1 MNELEKSVET
11 LSINEE
17 LMANV
22 RELAER
28 ITVLEECVYESQR
41 DSVKQ
46 DHYSAFNKD
55 CILGLMAPD
64 QSAGRFSDFF
74 GSDYDRYHASPIIVD
89 TIGDGYRM
97 NPNYAAELQAVRSN
111 RDVYDEGGNLKTVV
125 IPKSTDI
132 SGKPVFNRSLAVTQ
146 ATIEDQIDALIRVSG
161 ERPEPYFKAVAEIK
175 NRKIEKILESMN
187 RLPIEDRE

>member
-1 MNELEKSVET
+1 MNELEKSVEA

-17 LMANV
+17 LMTNV

-46 DHYSAFNKD
+46 DHYSAFDKD
-55 CILGLMAPD
+55 SVLGLMAPD
-64 QSAGRFSDFF
+64 QSTGRFSDFF

-111 RDVYDEGGNLKTVV
+111 RDVYDEAGNLKTTV
-125 IPKSTDI
+125 IAKSVDV
-132 SGKPVFNRSLAVTQ
+132 SGQPLFNRSLPTREP
-146 ATIEDQIDALIRVSG
+146 TIEDQIDALIRVSG

-175 NRKIEKILESMN
+175 NRKVEKILELMN
-187 RLPIEDRE
+187 RSPIEDRE